1 MSDTALTGSSAPP
14 VITTEFIGPHEAR
27 DMLEQAAPNRKIN
40 DSLVIKYAVAML
52 DGDWHNIGVPV
63 IVDDRGRMTDGQHRM
78 RAVIESETVQ
88 QFTVA
93 HGVDAQAT
101 LMAVDT
107 GRKRTVSDILR
118 IMSDDPENPRTF
130 RSIRNLPSIAKKVMV
145 YEKTGDM
152 NINSRVGVSIT
163 HQRLLDF
170 ILANQHE
177 VELAAAQGIR
187 TQVAAPM
194 ILSGVAAAYYVCR
207 YFGDATIADE
217 FVREIINPSQTDGNA
232 AWLLRQQATKDRL
245 KRTSSWTRDAR
256 MCAAYFIKA
265 FNLYR
270 SGTYRQVLVW
280 KNVGPHAE
288 AFPTV

>member
-14 VITTEFIGPHEAR
+14 VITTEYIGPLEAR
-27 DMLEQAAPNRKIN
+27 DLLEQAAPNRIIN
-40 DSLVIKYAVAML
+40 DSLVLKYACAML
-52 DGDWHNIGVPV
+52 DEDWHNIGVPV

-118 IMSDDPENPRTF
+118 IMHNDPENPRSF
-130 RSIRNLPSIAKKVMV
+130 RSVRNLPSIAKKVMI
-145 YEKTGDM
+145 YEQTEDM
-152 NINSRVGVSIT
+152 NINSRVSVSMT
-163 HQRLLDF
+163 NQRLLDF
-170 ILANQHE
+170 IMTNQYE

-187 TQVAAPM
+187 VVHAAPM
-194 ILSGVAAAYYVCR
+194 VLSGVAAAYYVCR
-207 YFGDATIADE
+207 KADASVADE
-217 FVREIINPSQTDGNA
+217 FVREIINPSQTTGNT
-232 AWLLRQQATKDRL
+232 AWLLREQATKDRL
-245 KRTSSWTRDAR
+245 KRTTSWTRDAR

-270 SGTYRQVLVW
+270 SGTFRQVLVW

>member
-14 VITTEFIGPHEAR
+14 VITTEYIGPLEAR
-27 DMLEQAAPNRKIN
+27 DLLERAAPNRAIN

-52 DGDWHNIGVPV
+52 DDDWHNIGVPI
-63 IVDDRGRMTDGQHRM
+63 IVDDRGRLTDGQHRM

-93 HGVDAQAT
+93 HGVDAEAT

-118 IMSDDPENPRTF
+118 IMSNDPENPRSF
-130 RSIRNLPSIAKKVMV
+130 KSIRNLPSIARKVMI
-145 YEKTGDM
+145 YDKTEDM
-152 NINSRVGVSIT
+152 KINSRVGVSIT
-163 HQRLLDF
+163 NQRLLDF
-170 ILANQHE
+170 ILTNQHE
-177 VELAAAQGIR
+177 VELAASQALR
-187 TQVAAPM
+187 TQAPAPM

-207 YFGDATIADE
+207 REDTASADE
-217 FVREIINPSQTDGNA
+217 FIREIINPSQMEGNA
-232 AWLLRQQATKDRL
+232 AWLLREQATKDRL
-245 KRTSSWTRDAR
+245 KRTHSWTKDAR
-256 MCAAYFIKA
+256 SCAAYFIKA

-270 SGTYRQVLVW
+270 SGTFRQVLVW
-280 KNVGPHAE
+280 KSVGPAAE